1 MPTDTCTML
10 PPTLSPAGTPLL
22 HIAHARATITL
33 NRPAHHNRLHVE
45 DLQSLQQHF
54 KTIAAD
60 PAIQVLVLTGTGTS
74 FCSGFHLGSLNESPR
89 ASSTGPQ
96 LFEQTV
102 EALEALPQP
111 TVCRLNGGVYG
122 GAIDLALACDF
133 RIGVASGSMR
143 MPAVRLGLHY
153 YPSGLRRY
161 VSRLGLS
168 AAKQLFLLAET
179 LPAETMLRLGV
190 LDRMTSAEGL
200 DAAVQEVLDALCAG
214 APLAMR
220 GMKASLNEIARGDAD
235 SAVLRQREQ
244 HCADSDDLREG
255 KAANAERRTARFVGR

>member
-1 MPTDTCTML
+1 MHHPT
-10 PPTLSPAGTPLL
+10 PSPAGTPLL
-22 HIAHARATITL
+22 HIEGGVATITL

-45 DLQSLQQHF
+45 DLKALQQHLN
-54 KTIAAD
+54 TIAAD
-60 PAIQVLVLTGTGTS
+60 AAIQALVLTGTGPS
-74 FCSGFHLGSLNESPR
+74 FCSGFHLGSLNATPR
-89 ASSTGPQ
+89 AASDGPQ

-133 RIGVASGSMR
+133 RVGVNTGAMR

-190 LDRMTSAEGL
+190 LDRMTTAEGL
-200 DAAVQEVLDALCAG
+200 DGAVQEIIEALCAG

-235 SAVLRQREQ
+235 SNVLRQREEL
-244 HCADSDDLREG
+244 CAHSADLREG
-255 KAANAERRTARFVGR
+255 QAANAERRAPRFTGR

>member
-1 MPTDTCTML
+1 MTDHA
-10 PPTLSPAGTPLL
+10 PSAARTPLL
-22 HIAHARATITL
+22 FVANGRATITL

-45 DLQSLQQHF
+45 DLQTLQEHF
-54 KTIAAD
+54 KMIAAE
-60 PAIQVLVLTGTGTS
+60 PTIQVLVLTGTGTS

-133 RIGVASGSMR
+133 RVGVNTGAMR

-168 AAKQLFLLAET
+168 AAKQLFMLAET
-179 LPAETMLRLGV
+179 LPAESMLRLGV
-190 LDRMTSAEGL
+190 LDRMTTAEDL
-200 DAAVQEVLDALCAG
+200 DGAVQEIVEALCAG

-235 SAVLRQREQ
+235 LPRLRQRELD
-244 HCADSDDLREG
+244 CAASDDLKEG
-255 KAANAERRTARFVGR
+255 KAALDERRAPRFQGR